1 MQLGYRLTNSLGK
14 PSKCPGLHHWVLW
27 VTLPPSPS
35 QTAATCPPPL
45 PAALLVLSVLLFVLK
60 QIITMLMLSAPSSPS
75 HLEPLFYLKATLLLL
90 LPPSRISSAGRPFM
104 SDFKMSPIVLFRFL
118 AVRFLHQ
125 GDFWALEMIKISVQ
139 CLILQMRIGE
149 TNTK

>member
-45 PAALLVLSVLLFVLK
+45 PAALLVLLVLLFVLK

-75 HLEPLFYLKATLLLL
+75 HLEPLFYLKATFLL
-90 LPPSRISSAGRPFM
+90 LPPSLLHLLRWETIYAWLQNVTHRPFPVPSSSFSSPRGFLSVRNDKDFCSM
-104 SDFKMSPIVLFRFL
+104 SHF
-118 AVRFLHQ
+118 
-125 GDFWALEMIKISVQ
+125 
-139 CLILQMRIGE
+139 
-149 TNTK
+149 TNENRRDQY